1 MEILNRNNYEAVY
14 LDFLEGSLNEE
25 NTAALFAFLEEN
37 PDLKLEEE
45 LVSLEINSKKLDPAY
60 KQSLKQ
66 VLFDEDTISISNV
79 NSFLIAQTEGI
90 LSSKKEQ
97 ELEQFIALHPVCKGE
112 QKLFK
117 ASHLKANLE
126 EIYTEKGALKQVIKI
141 ALWPYFSAAAAA
153 CTVILL
159 TLGNF
164 NSKETTTNIA
174 QATSKKND
182 FIVPPRK
189 KEHTSSEFEKENR
202 NKTIA
207 QSTTATTTASKQS
220 IEIQKL
226 EQSNQT
232 ELLQITKIEKKKP
245 IAFPKRKV
253 KPFQTTDPLQEL
265 ELALVL
271 PVESKKKNAAPEY
284 SYLGFNEM
292 ENPIVPITNKLSN
305 LIKTDV
311 DFRTA
316 KPTKKH
322 SGGIYIKVG
331 KFVFSR
337 QTS

>member
-45 LVSLEINSKKLDPAY
+45 LVSLEINSIKLDPAY

-97 ELEQFIALHPVCKGE
+97 ELEQFIALHPVYKGE
-112 QKLFK
+112 QKLFQ

-141 ALWPYFSAAAAA
+141 ALWPYISAAAAA
-153 CTVILL
+153 CIVILL

-182 FIVPPRK
+182 FYSPSRK
-189 KEHTSSEFEKENR
+189 KEHTSSGFEKENKK
-202 NKTIA
+202 KTIA

-220 IEIQKL
+220 IEIKKL
-226 EQSNQT
+226 EKGNQT
-232 ELLQITKIEKKKP
+232 DLLQIVKVEKKKP
-245 IAFPKRKV
+245 IILPKRKV
-253 KPFQTTDPLQEL
+253 KPFQTTDPLQDL

-271 PVESKKKNAAPEY
+271 PVEIKNKNTAPEY

-311 DFRTA
+311 DFRTS

-322 SGGIYIKVG
+322 SGGIYIKIG

>member
-117 ASHLKANLE
+117 AIHLQANLE

-153 CTVILL
+153 CILIVL

-164 NSKETTTNIA
+164 NSAETTTNIA
-174 QATSKKND
+174 QAATKKND
-182 FIVPPRK
+182 LIVPPRK

-207 QSTTATTTASKQS
+207 QSTTATKTTSKQS
-220 IEIQKL
+220 IENQKL

-232 ELLQITKIEKKKP
+232 ELLQITKVEKKKP
-245 IAFPKRKV
+245 ITFPKRKV

-271 PVESKKKNAAPEY
+271 PVEIKNKNTAPEY

>member
-1 MEILNRNNYEAVY
+1 M
-14 LDFLEGSLNEE
+14 
-25 NTAALFAFLEEN
+25 
-37 PDLKLEEE
+37 
-45 LVSLEINSKKLDPAY
+45 
-60 KQSLKQ
+60 
-66 VLFDEDTISISNV
+66 
-79 NSFLIAQTEGI
+79 
-90 LSSKKEQ
+90 
-97 ELEQFIALHPVCKGE
+97 
-112 QKLFK
+112 
-117 ASHLKANLE
+117 
-126 EIYTEKGALKQVIKI
+126 
-141 ALWPYFSAAAAA
+141 
-153 CTVILL
+153 
-159 TLGNF
+159 LGNF

-174 QATSKKND
+174 QATTKKND

-232 ELLQITKIEKKKP
+232 ELLQITKVEKKKP